1 MYQRIFQVVN
11 ALDQLLH
18 QDLLAKLWFLFEQLV
33 GSCFHIIVVHDVS
46 ATKMMFLGTK
56 EI

>member
-1 MYQRIFQVVN
+1 MVVN
-11 ALDQLLH
+11 ALDQLLF

-33 GSCFHIIVVHDVS
+33 DSCFHIIVVHDVT